1 MLEDGHCFVFAL
13 CFMHTTKV
21 STLDYYQKV
30 AIGLSRIM
38 YAIPVLLCKYFLKD
52 FFLESKERFVFRQKH
67 KA

>member
-1 MLEDGHCFVFAL
+1 
-13 CFMHTTKV
+13 MHTTKV
-21 STLDYYQKV
+21 CTLDYYQKV

-38 YAIPVLLCKYFLKD
+38 YAIPVLLRKYFLKD